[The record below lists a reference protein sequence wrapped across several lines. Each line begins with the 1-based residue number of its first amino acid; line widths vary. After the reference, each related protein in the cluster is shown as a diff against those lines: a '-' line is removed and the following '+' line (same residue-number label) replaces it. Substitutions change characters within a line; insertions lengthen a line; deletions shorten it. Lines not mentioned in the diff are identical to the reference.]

1 MIELAPRHK
10 FGLPIASPV
19 MPAAGAFGFGDTY
32 HDLVDLRVLGALVTN
47 PVSLAP
53 REAARGQRIA
63 VHGAYAASC
72 GAAGCGFIAH
82 TGLPNPGVQRVL
94 RQYRQTW
101 ERLPIPIIVHLIAT
115 TPAET
120 AKAAERL
127 CGIPNVVGIELG
139 LVDNITSQRAL
150 NLLDAARAEGDL
162 PVIVRVP
169 FTCVDALAPL
179 LANHGADALTLTA
192 PPRAI
197 LPISDAPEDSAA
209 RRYLRGRLYGPA
221 LFPLLLNVLARWCSK
236 LPVPVIA
243 CGGIA
248 SLQDAIACLE
258 LGAAALQ
265 IDALLWRDPAMLQR
279 IAEGL
284 AKFETSAISE

>member
-19 MPAAGAFGFGDTY
+19 MPAAGAFGYGDTY

-47 PVSLAP
+47 PVSLNP
-53 REAARGQRIA
+53 REGARGQRIA
-63 VHGAYAASC
+63 VHGDH
-72 GAAGCGFIAH
+72 FVAH

-94 RQYRQTW
+94 RHYRQMW
-101 ERLPIPIIVHLIAT
+101 ERLPIPVIVHLIAT

-127 CGIPNVVGIELG
+127 SGIPNVAGIELG
-139 LVDNITSQRAL
+139 LVDNITPQRAL
-150 NLLDAARAEGDL
+150 NLLDAARADGDL

-169 FTCVDALAPL
+169 FTSVDALAPL

-192 PPRAI
+192 PPRAV
-197 LPISDAPEDSAA
+197 LPVLDAPEDSEV
-209 RRYLRGRLYGPA
+209 RRYLRGRLYGTA

-258 LGAAALQ
+258 LGATALQ
-265 IDALLWRDPAMLQR
+265 VDALLWRDPVILQR

-284 AKFETSAISE
+284 AKFDTSPD

>member
-19 MPAAGAFGFGDTY
+19 MPAAGAFGYGDTY

-47 PVSLAP
+47 PVSLNP
-53 REAARGQRIA
+53 REAARGARIA
-63 VHGAYAASC
+63 VHGED
-72 GAAGCGFIAH
+72 FVAH
-82 TGLPNPGVQRVL
+82 TGLPNPGVKHVL

-101 ERLPIPIIVHLIAT
+101 ERLPIPVIVHLIAT

-127 CGIPNVVGIELG
+127 SGIPNVVGIELG
-139 LVDNITSQRAL
+139 LVDNVTPQRAL
-150 NLLDAARAEGDL
+150 NLLDAARADGDL

-169 FTCVDALAPL
+169 FTSVDALAPL
-179 LANHGADALTLTA
+179 LADHGADALTLIA
-192 PPRAI
+192 PPRAV
-197 LPISDAPEDSAA
+197 LPVSDAPEDSEA

-221 LFPLLLNVLARWCSK
+221 LLPLLLNVLARWCSK

-248 SLQDAIACLE
+248 SLPDAIACLE
-258 LGAAALQ
+258 LGATALQ
-265 IDALLWRDPAMLQR
+265 VDALLWRDPAIIQR

-284 AKFETSAISE
+284 AKFDMSPISE

>member
-10 FGLPIASPV
+10 FGLPLASPV
-19 MPAAGAFGFGDTY
+19 MPAAEAFGYGDTY

-47 PVSLAP
+47 PVSLNP
-53 REAARGQRIA
+53 REGARGQRIA
-63 VHGAYAASC
+63 VHGDH
-72 GAAGCGFIAH
+72 FVAH

-94 RQYRQTW
+94 RHYRQMW
-101 ERLPIPIIVHLIAT
+101 ERLRIPVIVHLIAT

-127 CGIPNVVGIELG
+127 SGIPNVVGIELG
-139 LVDNITSQRAL
+139 LVDNITPQRAL
-150 NLLDAARAEGDL
+150 NLLDAARADGDL

-169 FTCVDALAPL
+169 FTSVDALAPL

-192 PPRAI
+192 PPRAV
-197 LPISDAPEDSAA
+197 LPVLDAPEDSEV
-209 RRYLRGRLYGPA
+209 RRYLRGRLYGTA

-248 SLQDAIACLE
+248 SLQDAVACLE
-258 LGAAALQ
+258 LGATALQ
-265 IDALLWRDPAMLQR
+265 VDALLWRDPVILQR

-284 AKFETSAISE
+284 AKFDTSPD

>member
-1 MIELAPRHK
+1 MIELAPHHK

-47 PVSLAP
+47 PVSFTP
-53 REAARGQRIA
+53 RNAARGKRIA
-63 VHGAYAASC
+63 IHGEH
-72 GAAGCGFIAH
+72 FVTH
-82 TGLPNPGVQRVL
+82 TGLPNPGVKRVL
-94 RQYRQTW
+94 RQHRQLW
-101 ERLPIPIIVHLIAT
+101 ERLPIPVIVHLIAT

-120 AKAAERL
+120 ARAAEQL
-127 CGIPNVVGIELG
+127 SSIPNVVGIELG
-139 LVDNITSQRAL
+139 LVDNITPQRAL
-150 NLLDAARAEGDL
+150 NLLDATRAEGDL
-162 PVIVRVP
+162 PVIVRIP
-169 FTCVDALAPL
+169 FTGVDALAPS
-179 LANHGADALTLTA
+179 LADHGADALTLIA
-192 PPRAI
+192 PPRAV
-197 LPISDAPEDSAA
+197 LPVLEAPENNET

-221 LFPLLLNVLARWCSK
+221 LFPLLLNTLARWCSK

-258 LGAAALQ
+258 LGATALQ
-265 IDALLWRDPAMLQR
+265 VDALLWRDPAMVQR

-284 AKFETSAISE
+284 AAFDTSRD

>member
-10 FGLPIASPV
+10 FGLPLASPV

-47 PVSLAP
+47 PVRFMP

-63 VHGAYAASC
+63 AHGDH
-72 GAAGCGFIAH
+72 FVEH
-82 TGLPNPGVQRVL
+82 TGLPNPGIQRVL

-101 ERLPIPIIVHLIAT
+101 ERLPIPVIVHLIAT

-127 CGIPNVVGIELG
+127 AGIPNVVGIELG
-139 LVDNITSQRAL
+139 LVDNITPQRAL
-150 NLLDAARAEGDL
+150 NLLDAARADGDL

-169 FTCVDALAPL
+169 FTSVDVLAPL
-179 LANHGADALTLTA
+179 LADHGADALTLTA
-192 PPRAI
+192 PPRAV
-197 LPISDAPEDSAA
+197 LPAADTSDEGEA
-209 RRYLRGRLYGPA
+209 RRYLRGRLYGTA

-258 LGAAALQ
+258 LGATALQ
-265 IDALLWRDPAMLQR
+265 VDALLWRDPAILQR

-284 AKFETSAISE
+284 AKFDTSTISE

>member
-10 FGLPIASPV
+10 FGLPLASPV

-32 HDLVDLRVLGALVTN
+32 HDLVDLHVLGALVTN
-47 PVSLAP
+47 PVSLRP
-53 REAARGQRIA
+53 REAARGSRIA
-63 VHGAYAASC
+63 IHEEND
-72 GAAGCGFIAH
+72 AGCFVAH
-82 TGLPNPGVQRVL
+82 TGLPNPGVKRVL

-101 ERLPIPIIVHLIAT
+101 ERLPIPVIVHLIAT

-127 CGIPNVVGIELG
+127 SGVPNIVGIELG
-139 LVDNITSQRAL
+139 LVDNITPQRAL
-150 NLLDAARAEGDL
+150 NLLNATRADGDL

-169 FTCVDALAPL
+169 FTSVDALAPL
-179 LANHGADALTLTA
+179 LADHGADALTLVA
-192 PPRAI
+192 PPRAV
-197 LPISDAPEDSAA
+197 LPVTDAPEGNEP
-209 RRYLRGRLYGPA
+209 RRYLRGRLYGTA

-258 LGAAALQ
+258 LGATALQ
-265 IDALLWRDPAMLQR
+265 VDALLWRDPAVLQR

-284 AKFETSAISE
+284 AEFDTSTR

>member
-19 MPAAGAFGFGDTY
+19 MPAAGAFGYGDTY

-47 PVSLAP
+47 PMSLTP
-53 REAARGQRIA
+53 REAARGRRIA
-63 VHGAYAASC
+63 IHGEH
-72 GAAGCGFIAH
+72 FVAH
-82 TGLPNPGVQRVL
+82 TGLPNPGVRRVL
-94 RQYRQTW
+94 QQYRQTW
-101 ERLPIPIIVHLIAT
+101 ERLPIPVIVHLIAT

-120 AKAAERL
+120 AQAAERL
-127 CGIPNVVGIELG
+127 SGVPNVVGIELG
-139 LVDNITSQRAL
+139 VVDNVTPQRAL
-150 NLLDAARAEGDL
+150 NLLDAARADGDL

-169 FTCVDALAPL
+169 FTGVDALAPL
-179 LANHGADALTLTA
+179 LADHGADALTLTA
-192 PPRAI
+192 PPRAV
-197 LPISDAPEDSAA
+197 LPASDAPEDSEA

-248 SLQDAIACLE
+248 SLQDATACLE
-258 LGAAALQ
+258 LGATALQ
-265 IDALLWRDPAMLQR
+265 VDALLWRDPLILQR

-284 AKFETSAISE
+284 AKFETSTISE

>member
-10 FGLPIASPV
+10 FGLPLASPV

-47 PVSLAP
+47 PVSLMP
-53 REAARGQRIA
+53 REAARGARITI
-63 VHGAYAASC
+63 HGEH
-72 GAAGCGFIAH
+72 AAGGFVAH
-82 TGLPNPGVQRVL
+82 TGLPNPGVKRVL
-94 RQYRQTW
+94 QQYRQTW
-101 ERLPIPIIVHLIAT
+101 ERLPIPVIVHLIAT

-127 CGIPNVVGIELG
+127 SGISNVVGIELG
-139 LVDNITSQRAL
+139 LVDNITPQRAL
-150 NLLDAARAEGDL
+150 NLLDAACADGDL

-169 FTCVDALAPL
+169 FISVDALAPL
-179 LANHGADALTLTA
+179 LADHGADALTLVA
-192 PPRAI
+192 PPRAV
-197 LPISDAPEDSAA
+197 LPVSDAPEDNEA
-209 RRYLRGRLYGPA
+209 RRYLRGRLYSTA

-258 LGAAALQ
+258 LGATALQ
-265 IDALLWRDPAMLQR
+265 VDALLWRDPAMLQQ

-284 AKFETSAISE
+284 AASDTSSN

>member
-10 FGLPIASPV
+10 FGLPVASPV

-47 PVSLAP
+47 PVSLNP

-63 VHGAYAASC
+63 VHGEH
-72 GAAGCGFIAH
+72 FVAH

-101 ERLPIPIIVHLIAT
+101 ERLPIPVIVHLVAT

-120 AKAAERL
+120 VKAAERL
-127 CGIPNVVGIELG
+127 AGIPNVVGIELG
-139 LVDNITSQRAL
+139 LVDNITPQRAL
-150 NLLDAARAEGDL
+150 NLLDAARADGDL

-169 FTCVDALAPL
+169 FTSVDVLAPL
-179 LANHGADALTLTA
+179 LANHGAAALTLTA
-192 PPRAI
+192 PPRAV
-197 LPISDAPEDSAA
+197 LPASDAPEDSEP
-209 RRYLRGRLYGPA
+209 RRYLRGRLYGTA

-265 IDALLWRDPAMLQR
+265 VDALLWRDPAILQR

-284 AKFETSAISE
+284 AKFDTPTISE

>member
-19 MPAAGAFGFGDTY
+19 MPAAGAFGYGDTY

-47 PVSLAP
+47 PVSLNP
-53 REAARGQRIA
+53 REGARGQRIA
-63 VHGAYAASC
+63 VHGDH
-72 GAAGCGFIAH
+72 FVAH

-94 RQYRQTW
+94 RHYRQMW
-101 ERLPIPIIVHLIAT
+101 ERLPIPVIVHLIAT

-127 CGIPNVVGIELG
+127 SGIPNVAGIELG
-139 LVDNITSQRAL
+139 LVDNITPQRAL
-150 NLLDAARAEGDL
+150 NLLDAARAAGDL

-169 FTCVDALAPL
+169 FTSVDALAPL

-192 PPRAI
+192 PPRAV
-197 LPISDAPEDSAA
+197 LPVLDAPEDSEV
-209 RRYLRGRLYGPA
+209 RRYLRGRLYGTA

-258 LGAAALQ
+258 LGATALQ
-265 IDALLWRDPAMLQR
+265 IDALLWRDPVILQR

-284 AKFETSAISE
+284 AKFDTSPD

>member
-32 HDLVDLRVLGALVTN
+32 RDLVDLRVLGALVTS
-47 PVSLAP
+47 PVSLKP
-53 REAARGQRIA
+53 RNAARGQRIA
-63 VHGAYAASC
+63 VRGEH
-72 GAAGCGFIAH
+72 FVAH
-82 TGLPNPGVQRVL
+82 TGLPNPGVKRVL
-94 RQYRQTW
+94 QQHRQLW
-101 ERLPIPIIVHLIAT
+101 EHLSIPVIVHLIAT

-120 AKAAERL
+120 ASAAERL
-127 CGIPNVVGIELG
+127 SGIPNVVGLELG
-139 LVDNITSQRAL
+139 LVDNITPQRAL

-162 PVIVRVP
+162 PIVVRVP
-169 FTCVDALAPL
+169 FTRVDALAPS
-179 LANHGADALTLTA
+179 LADHGADALTLIA
-192 PPRAI
+192 PPRAV
-197 LPISDAPEDSAA
+197 LPVSDIPEGSEA
-209 RRYLRGRLYGPA
+209 RCYLRGRLYGPA
-221 LFPLLLNVLARWCSK
+221 LFPLLLNILARWCSK

-258 LGAAALQ
+258 LGATALQ
-265 IDALLWRDPAMLQR
+265 VDALLWRDPPMLQC

-284 AKFETSAISE
+284 AEFDTSTN

>member
-47 PVSLAP
+47 PVSLTP
-53 REAARGQRIA
+53 RDAARGQRVA
-63 VHGAYAASC
+63 VHGEH
-72 GAAGCGFIAH
+72 FVTH
-82 TGLPNPGVQRVL
+82 TGLPNPGVKRVL
-94 RQYRQTW
+94 RQHRQLW
-101 ERLPIPIIVHLIAT
+101 ERLPIPVIVHLIAT

-120 AKAAERL
+120 ARAAERL
-127 CGIPNVVGIELG
+127 SGIPNVVGLELG
-139 LVDNITSQRAL
+139 LVDNITPQRAL
-150 NLLDAARAEGDL
+150 NLLKAVCAEGDL

-169 FTCVDALAPL
+169 FTSVDALAPL
-179 LANHGADALTLTA
+179 LADHGADALTLIA
-192 PPRAI
+192 PPRAV
-197 LPISDAPEDSAA
+197 LPVSDAPEASEA

-258 LGAAALQ
+258 LGATALQ
-265 IDALLWRDPAMLQR
+265 VDALLWRDPAMLQR

-284 AKFETSAISE
+284 AEFDTSTD